1 MSTSMP
7 PTPIAGIADLTQ
19 VTQATVAL
27 QQLPRRQFLRAA
39 SAAVAAAT
47 AALSVGP
54 SLAWAAPGP
63 AAPPALKFLNA
74 DEAAVMQRLLEVMLP
89 TEGTPLLPLAQV
101 PVLPTLDAAL
111 LATMA
116 PHILAGLKGGIGY
129 FNDGPQAMF
138 GKRFVDL
145 DDAQAI
151 RFCDSWANAAE
162 EPKRALSVGLKK
174 LLALSYFANPPTW
187 APLGY
192 PGPFTRRSGI
202 PSLGNAPAPKA

>member
-7 PTPIAGIADLTQ
+7 STEIAEIA
-19 VTQATVAL
+19 QAAAAL
-27 QQLPRRQFLRAA
+27 RQLPRRQFLRAA
-39 SAAVAAAT
+39 TAAAAAAT
-47 AALSVGP
+47 AALSLGP
-54 SLAWAAPGP
+54 TLAFAAQTTASL
-63 AAPPALKFLNA
+63 PALKFLSA

-89 TEGTPLLPLAQV
+89 TAGTPLLPLAQV
-101 PVLPTLDAAL
+101 PVLQTLDAAL

-129 FNDGPQAMF
+129 FNEGPQATF

-145 DDAQAI
+145 SDEQAI
-151 RFCDSWANAAE
+151 RFCDSWANAPE
-162 EPKRALSVGLKK
+162 EPKRALSMGLKK

-202 PSLGNAPAPKA
+202 PSLGNAPLPKA

>member
-1 MSTSMP
+1 MSTPMLPSH
-7 PTPIAGIADLTQ
+7 IAEAA
-19 VTQATVAL
+19 QAL
-27 QQLPRRQFLRAA
+27 RQLPRRQFLRAA

-54 SLAWAAPGP
+54 SLAWADQS
-63 AAPPALKFLNA
+63 AAALPTLKFLDA
-74 DEAAVMQRLLEVMLP
+74 REAAVMQRLLEVMLP
-89 TEGTPLLPLAQV
+89 TQGTPLLPLAQV
-101 PVLPTLDAAL
+101 PVLQTLDAAL

-129 FNDGPQAMF
+129 FNDGPQASF

-145 DDAQAI
+145 SDEQAI

-162 EPKRALSVGLKK
+162 EPKRALSMGLKK

-187 APLGY
+187 GPLGY

-202 PSLGNAPAPKA
+202 PSLGNAPLPKA